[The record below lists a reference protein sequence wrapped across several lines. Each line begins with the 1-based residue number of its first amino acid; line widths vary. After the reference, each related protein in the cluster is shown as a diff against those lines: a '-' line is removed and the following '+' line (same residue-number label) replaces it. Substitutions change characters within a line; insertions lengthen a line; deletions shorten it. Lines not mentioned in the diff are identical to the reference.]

1 MASHQHE
8 RMAMAGLSF
17 DLIALQLFTGLA
29 LGAIYVL
36 FAIGLSLIFGMLTV
50 VNFAHG
56 AFYMVGAYVGLFL
69 VSMGGNFWLCLVA
82 VPLAVGSCGMLV
94 ERFLVRPLYGR
105 GIDYPL
111 LLTFGLSYIMVEL
124 VRIAFGTS
132 GYPFDTP
139 DLLQGAVDIGVGYF
153 PLYRLFVI
161 GATALVLL
169 ALWLFLERT
178 SFGLIIRAGA
188 RDSQIVRVLGVDV
201 SRVWLIV
208 FGIGTAIAGFAGL
221 LAAPLQGVIPE
232 MGSTILAEAFVV
244 TVVGGMGSIGG
255 AVLAGLLV
263 GIVVSMTSLFAPE
276 MAKVSIFALMA
287 IVLLIRPQGF
297 FGRPG
302 LMS

>member
-1 MASHQHE
+1 
-8 RMAMAGLSF
+8 MAGLSF
-17 DLIALQLFTGLA
+17 DLIAMQMFTGVA

-56 AFYMVGAYVGLFL
+56 AFFMVGAYVGFFL
-69 VSMGGNFWLCLVA
+69 VTLGGNFWLCLVV
-82 VPLAVGSCGMLV
+82 VPLVVGICGMVV
-94 ERFLVRPLYGR
+94 ERFLVRPLYGH

-111 LLTFGLSYIMVEL
+111 LLTFGLSYVMIEL
-124 VRIAFGTS
+124 IRIAFGKN

-139 DLLQGAVDIGVGYF
+139 EILQGAVNIGIGYF

-161 GATALVLL
+161 AAAVVVLL
-169 ALWLFLERT
+169 GLWLFLERT

-188 RDSQIVRVLGVDV
+188 RDPQIVRVLGVDV
-201 SRVWLIV
+201 SRVWLYV
-208 FGIGTAIAGFAGL
+208 FGIGTGIAGLAGL
-221 LAAPLQGVIPE
+221 LAAPLQGVVPE
-232 MGSTILAEAFVV
+232 MGANILAEAFVV

-255 AVLAGLLV
+255 AVIAGLLV
-263 GIVVSMTSLFAPE
+263 GVIVSMTSLFAPE

-297 FGRPG
+297 FGRAG